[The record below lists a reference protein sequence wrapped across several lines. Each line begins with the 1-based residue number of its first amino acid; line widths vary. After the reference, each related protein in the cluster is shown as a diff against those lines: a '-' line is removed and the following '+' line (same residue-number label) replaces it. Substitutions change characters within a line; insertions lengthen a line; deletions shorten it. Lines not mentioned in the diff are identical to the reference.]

1 MLLKNSNTIS
11 FLNNNVKI
19 FINLE
24 DQLTKNIFE
33 NSLSFFLSKRNL
45 TFSFYEKIPLSDLY
59 ENTDKLVQFGWKREA
74 VPVIQEKKSFIAKF
88 FEFLFLTR
96 YFLKH

>member
-1 MLLKNSNTIS
+1 MLLKNLNTIS

-24 DQLTKNIFE
+24 DQSTKNIFE
-33 NSLSFFLSKRNL
+33 NSLGFFLSKRNF
-45 TFSFYEKIPLSDLY
+45 TFSFYEKIPLRDLY

-74 VPVIQEKKSFIAKF
+74 VPVIQEKKSFIVKF
-88 FEFLFLTR
+88 FEFLF
-96 YFLKH
+96 H

>member
-1 MLLKNSNTIS
+1 MIFQINFREDFLEKDYFIKNNFRKIRKKLLFEIADSRIREIIEVMLLKNSNTIS

-33 NSLSFFLSKRNL
+33 NSLVFF
-45 TFSFYEKIPLSDLY
+45 FP
-59 ENTDKLVQFGWKREA
+59 RE
-74 VPVIQEKKSFIAKF
+74 
-88 FEFLFLTR
+88 T
-96 YFLKH
+96 

>member
-1 MLLKNSNTIS
+1 MLLKNLNTIS

-24 DQLTKNIFE
+24 DQSTKNIFE
-33 NSLSFFLSKRNL
+33 NSLGFFFPRETLL
-45 TFSFYEKIPLSDLY
+45 FHFYEKIPLRDLY

-74 VPVIQEKKSFIAKF
+74 VPVIQEKVF
-88 FEFLFLTR
+88 
-96 YFLKH
+96 YC

>member
-45 TFSFYEKIPLSDLY
+45 TFSFYEKFRLEIFMKILI
-59 ENTDKLVQFGWKREA
+59 N
-74 VPVIQEKKSFIAKF
+74 
-88 FEFLFLTR
+88 
-96 YFLKH
+96 